1 MSFIEIDK
9 LNGSGN
15 GDVTVT
21 IPEYYGT
28 EDRTQSLKIVSAD
41 GMKEVFVTIQQ
52 KAFKPSF
59 TTNKQIVSFTQET
72 LVQGLEITS
81 NCDWIITC
89 DSWITVSQIEGSKGT
104 TNLEISVDTIAS
116 PTENRNGS
124 IQFYFDGQVIGSVTV
139 KQEFEVP
146 EGSILVMPKVIDM
159 TNISTANINVY
170 SNSDWTI
177 EIENGDWIR
186 LNKLS
191 GNGDDTI
198 IVYADNNIIGDI
210 STINFYI
217 NGIKKESVELFKVDL
232 AEDQFYIE
240 PYNEG
245 EEITVIIAGHQ
256 GFKYY
261 TEGEK
266 KWVSMAGS
274 NGTYITFSK
283 RTYFK
288 ELNNE
293 GKRFNSDY
301 RMICADVIDYI
312 NNIPYKFKVG
322 GKVSTLFYSEYCYAY
337 GLFSGSQRYGDD
349 PDESGLMDASDLI
362 FDVNSTYA
370 FKSCGYLTYN
380 KLPKID
386 YEKVT
391 YFYGMFRNCKRLE
404 KSFELPLTKLVST
417 NCYCEMFYDCINL
430 TTPPELP
437 ATTLSYSCYC
447 SMFQGCTSLVNA
459 PQLPATTLT
468 DFCYRDMFSNCTSLV
483 NPPLLPATTLADSCY
498 YSMFYNCTSLKTAPP
513 LIAETLVT
521 YCYFGMFEYCTS
533 LNNIIMLATNIKPF
547 YCLYGWVSD
556 VSSNGTF
563 TKKQGV
569 EIPSGKSGI
578 PNGWTVIEVP

>member
-1 MSFIEIDK
+1 MSFITIDK
-9 LNGSGN
+9 LNGSSGETISTI
-15 GDVTVT
+15 TVT
-21 IPEYYGT
+21 EYQGL
-28 EDRTQSLKIVSAD
+28 EDRIQSFKVVVD
-41 GMKEVFVTIQQ
+41 GKEVFVNVQQ
-52 KAFKPSF
+52 KAFKPSL
-59 TTNKQIVSFTQET
+59 TTNKQVIPFTQEV
-72 LVQGLEITS
+72 LSQSLQITS
-81 NCDWIITC
+81 NCNWNITC

-245 EEITVIIAGHQ
+245 EKITILIGGHK

-274 NGTYITFSK
+274 NDTHITFSK

-288 ELNNE
+288 DLNNE
-293 GKRFNSDY
+293 NKSFNSDY
-301 RMICADVIDYI
+301 RIITALIFDG
-312 NNIPYKFKVG
+312 IPYKFKVG

-337 GLFSGSQRYGDD
+337 GLFSGSQMYGDN
-349 PDESGLMDASDLI
+349 PDFSGLMDASDLI

-404 KSFELPLTKLVST
+404 KSFELPLTKLVNT
-417 NCYCEMFYDCINL
+417 NCYGEMFYDCINL

-437 ATTLSYSCYC
+437 ATTLTNSCYY

-459 PQLPATTLT
+459 PQLPATTLA
-468 DFCYRDMFSNCTSLV
+468 DYCYRDMFSNCTSLV
-483 NPPLLPATTLADSCY
+483 NPPLLPATTLAEACY

-547 YCLYGWVSD
+547 YCIYNWVSD
-556 VSSNGTF
+556 VSSTGTF

-569 EIPSGKSGI
+569 EIPSGNSGI